1 MVIDGGLATELERR
15 GSDLSGPLWSAHTLL
30 EQPALVEDVHAAY
43 LAAGADCLI
52 TSSYQISFEGFRRAG
67 LSDAETVQALEQSTR
82 VADAAR
88 RRFAEQSARPVWI
101 AASLGPFGATLHDGS
116 EYHGRYDLGF
126 DDLVEVHR
134 SRLAHLQR
142 GPIDLVACETVPS
155 LEEARAMLRALAAF
169 PRLSAWLA
177 FTCADA
183 RSTGAGDD
191 IAEGARLA
199 DRADQVVAVGVNCTS
214 PVHVGALIDRMRLRT
229 TKTIVVYPNS
239 GEQWDAAARRWTGRS
254 GADEYGTLAGSWYRR
269 GARWIGGCCRTSPV
283 HIAEV
288 RGALQAAGVVTT

>member
-1 MVIDGGLATELERR
+1 MTTSTFPAIMVIDGGLATELERR
-15 GSDLSGPLWSAHTLL
+15 GADLSGPLWSAHTLL
-30 EQPALVEDVHAAY
+30 EQPALVEEVHAAY

-52 TSSYQISFEGFRRAG
+52 TSSYQISFEGFERAG
-67 LSDAETVQALEQSTR
+67 LSAAETIQALEQSTA

-88 RRFAEQSARPVWI
+88 RRFERQSGRPVWI

-126 DDLVEVHR
+126 DDLVEMHR
-134 SRLAHLQR
+134 SRLEHLQR

-169 PRLSAWLA
+169 PHLSAWLA

-191 IAEGARLA
+191 IADGAQLAATRTRASNGTPLPAAGLAGRRPMSTPPSRRRGTAGARAGL
-199 DRADQVVAVGVNCTS
+199 VA
-214 PVHVGALIDRMRLRT
+214 
-229 TKTIVVYPNS
+229 
-239 GEQWDAAARRWTGRS
+239 AAARRRPTSRKC
-254 GADEYGTLAGSWYRR
+254 
-269 GARWIGGCCRTSPV
+269 ARHSRPS
-283 HIAEV
+283 ES
-288 RGALQAAGVVTT
+288 